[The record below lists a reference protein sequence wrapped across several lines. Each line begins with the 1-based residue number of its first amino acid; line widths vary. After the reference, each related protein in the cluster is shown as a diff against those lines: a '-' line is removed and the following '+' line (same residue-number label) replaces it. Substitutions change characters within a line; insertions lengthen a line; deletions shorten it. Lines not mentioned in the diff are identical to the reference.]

1 MKTKKTKENSFMK
14 KWKQLIAAVLTLA
27 MLVTL
32 MPAESVKAAGTEPAK
47 LSAEDFVFISDEKN
61 YDFWENSKDDETYF
75 AWVYKKTDTKGGNS
89 TDTTNRKVKLGSTE
103 AFVKKQYGN
112 ATKVKV
118 NKKDRIYKYLKYGYP
133 EVDVSIW
140 KNYLE
145 YTYKSGKDTYK
156 IRFYLGKKNKVAAIV
171 YIKNLK
177 KIYNYPNKEI
187 NPGLT
192 FLAPNGEKIATQKIN
207 GKTVYMVPRGTKI
220 EVTEYLYTFTGIYRH
235 DVYGNIINR
244 PGIQDHIEVAPGQ
257 SYDLETVI
265 NGNLSSWGMEEEYML
280 DFDNLGEYLFFEI
293 YVDGEQDWP
302 SETYT
307 TAPKHYY
314 FKFI

>member
-1 MKTKKTKENSFMK
+1 MK

-27 MLVTL
+27 ILVTL

-47 LSAEDFVFISDEKN
+47 LSAEDFIETDADGK
-61 YDFWENSKDDETYF
+61 YDFLEISKDDEAYF
-75 AWVYKKTDTKGGNS
+75 AWVSKKTDTKGGNS
-89 TDTTNRKVKLGSTE
+89 TATTNRKVKLGSTE

-118 NKKDRIYKYLKYGYP
+118 NKKDRIYKYLKSEHP

-156 IRFYLGKKNKVAAIV
+156 IRFYLGKKNKVAAFV

-177 KIYNYPNKEI
+177 KIYNFPNKEI

-220 EVTEYLYTFTGIYRH
+220 EVTEYLDTFAGIFRY
-235 DVYGNIINR
+235 DVYGNVINR
-244 PGIQDHIEVAPGQ
+244 PIPDHLDVAPGQ
-257 SYDLETVI
+257 SYDLEEVI
-265 NGNLSSWGMEEEYML
+265 NDNLSFWGMEEEYML